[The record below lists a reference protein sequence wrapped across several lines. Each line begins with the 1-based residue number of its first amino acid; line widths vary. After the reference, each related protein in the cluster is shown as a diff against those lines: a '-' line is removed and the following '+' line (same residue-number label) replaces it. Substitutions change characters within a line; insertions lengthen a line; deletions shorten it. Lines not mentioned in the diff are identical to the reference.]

1 MSKTLFTA
9 LAALALGGCAST
21 NRLAEEIAAEGLAKR
36 GMSIADAPTI
46 RLQMLVTEVHDGR
59 RRDHEFRA
67 DAEYFYPASTIKVL
81 GAITA
86 VHAFEKMGA
95 PINSQLKWTDITAG
109 GSALTVADKGD
120 IRLDREIRRMLIISD
135 NESFNL
141 CYDIVGQ
148 REMNDLAHSWG
159 LKSVRINHRLSRSVR
174 PEMRTVTGG
183 VTIHVN
189 EERVIEIERRDGMI
203 SNPCPP
209 IAGLQV
215 GEGVMRG
222 ESVTPGPM
230 DFTNRNRISLHDLH
244 EMTIALTHPALTEV
258 HIPIRDIDTVTAA
271 MATLPRDSKDPEFD
285 GAKYTDDWGKFFLPG
300 VSRIIDPA
308 RIRIENK
315 VGLAYGFLI
324 DSARIVDMSTER
336 EFFMTVAMYVNSDGV
351 LNDDR
356 YEYETIG
363 LPLMADL
370 GEAAARRLLL
380 P

>member
-1 MSKTLFTA
+1 
-9 LAALALGGCAST
+9 
-21 NRLAEEIAAEGLAKR
+21 
-36 GMSIADAPTI
+36 
-46 RLQMLVTEVHDGR
+46 
-59 RRDHEFRA
+59 
-67 DAEYFYPASTIKVL
+67 
-81 GAITA
+81 
-86 VHAFEKMGA
+86 
-95 PINSQLKWTDITAG
+95 
-109 GSALTVADKGD
+109 
-120 IRLDREIRRMLIISD
+120 MLIISD

-174 PEMRTVTGG
+174 PDMRTLTGG

-189 EERVIEIERRDGMI
+189 DERVIEIERRDGMT

-215 GEGVMRG
+215 GDGVMRG

-285 GAKYTDDWGKFFLPG
+285 GAEVHG
-300 VSRIIDPA
+300 
-308 RIRIENK
+308 
-315 VGLAYGFLI
+315 
-324 DSARIVDMSTER
+324 
-336 EFFMTVAMYVNSDGV
+336 
-351 LNDDR
+351 
-356 YEYETIG
+356 
-363 LPLMADL
+363 
-370 GEAAARRLLL
+370 
-380 P
+380 

>member
-1 MSKTLFTA
+1 
-9 LAALALGGCAST
+9 
-21 NRLAEEIAAEGLAKR
+21 
-36 GMSIADAPTI
+36 
-46 RLQMLVTEVHDGR
+46 
-59 RRDHEFRA
+59 
-67 DAEYFYPASTIKVL
+67 
-81 GAITA
+81 
-86 VHAFEKMGA
+86 
-95 PINSQLKWTDITAG
+95 
-109 GSALTVADKGD
+109 
-120 IRLDREIRRMLIISD
+120 
-135 NESFNL
+135 
-141 CYDIVGQ
+141 
-148 REMNDLAHSWG
+148 
-159 LKSVRINHRLSRSVR
+159 
-174 PEMRTVTGG
+174 
-183 VTIHVN
+183 
-189 EERVIEIERRDGMI
+189 
-203 SNPCPP
+203 
-209 IAGLQV
+209 
-215 GEGVMRG
+215 
-222 ESVTPGPM
+222 
-230 DFTNRNRISLHDLH
+230 
-244 EMTIALTHPALTEV
+244 
-258 HIPIRDIDTVTAA
+258 